1 MKNPEAAWR
10 QNARLKLAQ
19 LSIEAGADVGAFRS
33 ALDGVNEALYRRRDA
48 ERRVRSLERQ
58 NLVTGGRFKDA
69 LDDAQ
74 VQLADAGEI
83 YSLLQTKCDRLG
95 QASSPAGTLFHKAE
109 SIARVL
115 GVTK

>member
-10 QNARLKLAQ
+10 QNARLKLEQ
-19 LSIEAGADVGAFRS
+19 LSIEAGASIGGFRS

-48 ERRVRSLERQ
+48 ERRVHYLERQ
-58 NLVTGGRFKDA
+58 NLVTGGRLKAA

-74 VQLADAGEI
+74 VQLADAGAI
-83 YSLLQTKCDRLG
+83 HSLLQTKYDRLD
-95 QASSPAGTLFHKAE
+95 QTSNPAGTLFHKAE